1 MKATRLLLAA
11 LAISLFSAACSAT
24 DITSPESA
32 KAPVEVL
39 RGQLGSGAG

>member
-24 DITSPESA
+24 DIT
-32 KAPVEVL
+32 APAAPAEVQA
-39 RGQLGSGAG
+39 GMLGSGAG